1 MCWATA
7 GMLIDVF
14 SNDETLPMLQKSLR
28 AQILALIGGSLLL
41 TLLIALGC
49 IRMLSSDIDQF
60 QTLLDGPLAELQGP
74 WPSCN

>member
-1 MCWATA
+1 
-7 GMLIDVF
+7 MLIDVF

-49 IRMLSSDIDQF
+49 IRMSAAIS
-60 QTLLDGPLAELQGP
+60 TNSRRCSTGP
-74 WPSCN
+74 WLSCN

>member
-1 MCWATA
+1 
-7 GMLIDVF
+7 
-14 SNDETLPMLQKSLR
+14 MLQKSLR

-60 QTLLDGPLAELQGP
+60 QTLLDGP